1 MAQSPLDKA
10 IARRLQRDRE
20 NFGASPPGSS
30 PLAARQSAG
39 ESPDERARLLDIE
52 RVHPNPEQARTDFP
66 PESIAE
72 LAASLRRDGQLQPIL
87 VRPRP
92 SASTSAASTWASS
105 SAAGA
110 AAESEAAL
118 QEFEIVM
125 GERRWRAARS
135 IGLQQIRATVRDI
148 DDEEMLRLSLVE
160 NIQRE
165 DLNAVDRARTLLKL
179 KQSSPGLHWHDIAAD
194 LGLSRQ
200 SINNLVALL
209 KLPQDIQD
217 DIRAG
222 HLTEKH
228 GRALRQLDG
237 PQQKALSQQIK
248 DDQISGEAALAHV
261 RSLRSSTPSPAAS
274 PAASPAPNAS
284 EHSSTRASASLKSAL
299 EHLSQAQSA
308 WPVEASEPEKRGLRE
323 QVEAAG
329 KYLEALQA
337 RLGA

>member
-1 MAQSPLDKA
+1 MAHSQPQSPLDKA
-10 IARRLQRDRE
+10 IARRLQRDRQ
-20 NFGASPPGSS
+20 NFDLGSASSS
-30 PLAARQSAG
+30 PARPSS
-39 ESPDERARLLDIE
+39 EHPDAQARLLDIE
-52 RVHPNPEQARTDFP
+52 RVHPNPEQARTEFS

-87 VRPRP
+87 VRP
-92 SASTSAASTWASS
+92 SASTSR
-105 SAAGA
+105 
-110 AAESEAAL
+110 EEPAL

-135 IGLQQIRATVRDI
+135 IGLNQIRATVRAV
-148 DDEEMLRLSLVE
+148 DDAEMLRLSLVE

-179 KQSSPGLHWHDIAAD
+179 KQSSPNLHWHDIAAD

-228 GRALRQLDG
+228 ARALRQLEG
-237 PQQKALSQQIK
+237 PEQKQLSEQIK
-248 DDQISGEAALAHV
+248 AEQISGDEALAQARRIKAKGSASRAPKPPLKAASSLERALAHLARAQEALGEGSAGLEEKKGLRAQV
-261 RSLRSSTPSPAAS
+261 REARKYLR
-274 PAASPAPNAS
+274 
-284 EHSSTRASASLKSAL
+284 AL
-299 EHLSQAQSA
+299 E
-308 WPVEASEPEKRGLRE
+308 
-323 QVEAAG
+323 
-329 KYLEALQA
+329 EAL
-337 RLGA
+337 GSSGS

>member
-20 NFGASPPGSS
+20 NFGAPASGSS
-30 PLAARQSAG
+30 PIAARNTS
-39 ESPDERARLLDIE
+39 EMPDERARLLDIE
-52 RVHPNPEQARTDFP
+52 RVFANPEQARTDFP

-72 LAASLRRDGQLQPIL
+72 LAASMRRDGQLQPIL
-87 VRPRP
+87 VRPRR
-92 SASTSAASTWASS
+92 TSTWASA
-105 SAAGA
+105 SASASGD
-110 AAESEAAL
+110 EPEH

-135 IGLQQIRATVRDI
+135 IGLGQIRATVRDI
-148 DDEEMLRLSLVE
+148 DDAEMLRLSLVE

-179 KQSSPGLHWHDIAAD
+179 KQSSPGLHWHDIAQD

-222 HLTEKH
+222 NLSEKH
-228 GRALRQLDG
+228 GRALRQLEG
-237 PQQKALSQQIK
+237 EEQKALSQQIK
-248 DDQISGEAALAHV
+248 DGHISGDAALERA
-261 RSLRSSTPSPAAS
+261 RSLKSQTAAS
-274 PAASPAPNAS
+274 KTFARS
-284 EHSSTRASASLKSAL
+284 ERASTRASEALKAAL
-299 EHLSQAQSA
+299 EHLARAQD
-308 WPVEASEPEKRGLRE
+308 ELASRDVGGVGKKERRELRG
-323 QVEAAG
+323 QVEAAR
-329 KYLEALQA
+329 KYLQALEDA
-337 RLGA
+337 LG